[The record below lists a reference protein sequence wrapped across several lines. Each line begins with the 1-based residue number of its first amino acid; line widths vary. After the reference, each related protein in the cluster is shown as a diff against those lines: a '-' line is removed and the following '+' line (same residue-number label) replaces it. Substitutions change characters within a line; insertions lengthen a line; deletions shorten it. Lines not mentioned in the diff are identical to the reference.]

1 MAGPE
6 RTVNDKDEISRDEL
20 QAKIARGD
28 TFHLL
33 ETLPASYYRHSHL
46 PGAVNLPVDEIP
58 RRARQLLPT
67 NDAEVVVYCLDE
79 NCAAA
84 SQAARMLRSLGYR
97 RVREYRGGK
106 ADWRAAGLPLE
117 GESRRLR
124 EAQRA
129 I

>member
-6 RTVNDKDEISRDEL
+6 RSVNPSDEISRDEL
-20 QAKIARGD
+20 QAKLARGD

-46 PGAVNLPVDEIP
+46 PGAVNLPVDEIA
-58 RRARQLLPT
+58 RRASQMLPVS
-67 NDAEVVVYCLDE
+67 DAEIVVYCLDE
-79 NCAAA
+79 NCTAA
-84 SQAARMLRSLGYR
+84 SQAARMLRNLGYR
-97 RVREYRGGK
+97 NVREYRGGK

-124 EAQRA
+124 E
-129 I
+129 IKS